1 MSFFSMRLMKIE
13 LYVQKAM
20 DLILSNS
27 RKSLNAR
34 TACLF
39 EEDLFEEL
47 YEDLLQSRHETAYK
61 TPFNVTDLVF
71 FE

>member
-1 MSFFSMRLMKIE
+1 MRLMKIE

-61 TPFNVTDLVF
+61 TVILGYIIVIKKNWFLI
-71 FE
+71 